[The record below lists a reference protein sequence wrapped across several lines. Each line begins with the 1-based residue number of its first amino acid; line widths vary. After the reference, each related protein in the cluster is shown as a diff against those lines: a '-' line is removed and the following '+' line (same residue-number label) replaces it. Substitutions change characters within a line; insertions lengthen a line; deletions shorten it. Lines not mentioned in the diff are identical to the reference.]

1 MHQKSKNG
9 SDIPRVA
16 FATAIFLVSALW
28 MSAPTFAQAPTST
41 VLITGSSQ
49 GIGYFFA
56 QRYAEKGWEVIATC
70 RNPSSADKLRELVAK
85 YPNVVIEQLD
95 VTDFAEIEALAAK
108 YHDTPIDI
116 LLNNAGINPY
126 RAGPMSSFGDMH
138 YDRFAQILQVNV
150 IGPTK
155 VSETFLDNVAMSAQ
169 KKIIVMTSTG
179 GSISNA
185 HIRSKQIRVPDYRA
199 SKAAV
204 NMIMRLLALDV
215 ADRGV
220 IVGIIGPGSV
230 DTRGILDKDPAT
242 LPESTR
248 KRLASGREV
257 LLRPRETID
266 SMISLIDG
274 LTIEESGVFYNW
286 AGEIL
291 PW

>member
-1 MHQKSKNG
+1 M
-9 SDIPRVA
+9 P
-16 FATAIFLVSALW
+16 LSAL
-28 MSAPTFAQAPTST
+28 AQAPTST
-41 VLITGSSQ
+41 VLITGSSH

-56 QRYAEKGWEVIATC
+56 QGYAEKGWKVIATC
-70 RNPSSADKLRELVAK
+70 RHPSRADKLKELALK
-85 YPNVVIEQLD
+85 HPNIVIEKLD
-95 VTDFAEIEALAAK
+95 VTNFAEIEALAEK
-108 YHDTPIDI
+108 YHDTPIDV

-155 VSETFLDNVAMSAQ
+155 VSEIFLDNVAMSAQ

-185 HIRSKQIRVPDYRA
+185 HINSKQIRVPDYRA
-199 SKAAV
+199 SKAAI
-204 NMIMRLLALDV
+204 NMIMRLLALEV
-215 ADRGV
+215 SDRGV
-220 IVGIIGPGSV
+220 IVGIIGPGSI
-230 DTRGILDKDPAT
+230 DTRGILDADPAT

-248 KRLASGREV
+248 KRLASGNET
-257 LLRPRETID
+257 LLRPRQTID
-266 SMISLIDG
+266 SMISLING
-274 LTIEESGVFYNW
+274 LTMDESGVFYNW